1 MRAHV
6 LAAGGSVVQ
15 ELVLFDDGLHHDEDQ
30 SDGVYARDRW
40 VLSELTRRG
49 VPCAL
54 VLGGGYLRSG
64 AEATAWLH
72 AHAHRAARDLGL

>member
-1 MRAHV
+1 V
-6 LAAGGSVVQ
+6 
-15 ELVLFDDGLHHDEDQ
+15 
-30 SDGVYARDRW
+30 
-40 VLSELTRRG
+40 
-49 VPCAL
+49 